1 MFNKTETRVLTVLGV
16 NPSDLDAVKR
26 IAKGE
31 YDAKQTNTLPMIAML
46 GFSISD
52 IQESMS
58 KKLLRAG
65 GSGIT
70 GYKYVMGK
78 TKVGMFPIKE
88 NGEVSKYGTW
98 LHLSAFKIIMNLE
111 TLPEMSAYVPKQSE
125 AV

>member
-16 NPSDLDAVKR
+16 NPSDTDAVSKV
-26 IAKGE
+26 AKGE
-31 YDAKQTNTLPMIAML
+31 YNASQVNTLPMIAML

-52 IQESMS
+52 IQASLS
-58 KKLLRAG
+58 KKLLKNG

-70 GYKYVMGK
+70 GYKYKMGK
-78 TKVGMFPIKE
+78 SKVGMFPIKE

-98 LHLSAFKIIMNLE
+98 LHVSTFRHIMGLTE
-111 TLPEMSAYVPKQSE
+111 LPEMETYVPKE